1 MRSNPVEIVTVLAF
15 TDFINFYYLLEK
27 DWRISRGSGSS
38 HLRDLPVDGKKLV
51 IRQNINK
58 KKTRRSAPKKQKFP
72 ACFLIW
78 TLLFELD
85 RTGPNLRA
93 KMFELDLDFEQFP
106 EVSFPFEQSRFERE
120 QKPWLDDPFGQSLQP
135 AKKVLILLS
144 KTIFKHTHSKK
155 VGKKFQPIFIDISKS

>member
-1 MRSNPVEIVTVLAF
+1 M
-15 TDFINFYYLLEK
+15 
-27 DWRISRGSGSS
+27 
-38 HLRDLPVDGKKLV
+38 RDLPVDGKKLV

-58 KKTRRSAPKKQKFP
+58 KKTRRSAPKKQKLP

-120 QKPWLDDPFGQSLQP
+120 QKPSLDDPFGQSLLP
-135 AKKVLILLS
+135 D
-144 KTIFKHTHSKK
+144 
-155 VGKKFQPIFIDISKS
+155 KKF

>member
-1 MRSNPVEIVTVLAF
+1 MTHKPWL
-15 TDFINFYYLLEK
+15 
-27 DWRISRGSGSS
+27 GGS
-38 HLRDLPVDGKKLV
+38 HLRDIPVNGKKLV
-51 IRQNINK
+51 IKQTINK
-58 KKTRRSAPKKQKFP
+58 KKTRRSAPKQKLP

-120 QKPWLDDPFGQSLQP
+120 QKPSLDDPFGQSLQP
-135 AKKVLILLS
+135 AKKVLIL
-144 KTIFKHTHSKK
+144 
-155 VGKKFQPIFIDISKS
+155 ISA